1 MSACNTADQIS
12 NCDQRN
18 RLMLFF
24 LRSSNREPPMSELG
38 QKRRFDRRPVT
49 SGLPRSTDILRVR
62 RHVSNGPTTDP
73 KPIDNR
79 RRQSQKTMQ

>member
-38 QKRRFDRRPVT
+38 QTQT
-49 SGLPRSTDILRVR
+49 SGRV
-62 RHVSNGPTTDP
+62 
-73 KPIDNR
+73 
-79 RRQSQKTMQ
+79 